1 MKNKLG
7 SAAYLSLLAAILA
20 AVACF
25 LYKNVMYTYQP
36 VYYMLSGTV
45 ALGVIGVLVAKALP
59 GVANYIPVLMSFLL
73 FSAAVWGTYLMVNQ
87 LGYVVAGLDGMDT
100 IQSYIV
106 FVGLTVA
113 AGLFA
118 VVASFLRMAKEA

>member
-1 MKNKLG
+1 
-7 SAAYLSLLAAILA
+7 
-20 AVACF
+20 
-25 LYKNVMYTYQP
+25 MYTYQP
-36 VYYMLSGTV
+36 VYYMLIGTV
-45 ALGVIGVLVAKALP
+45 ALGVIGVLAAKALP

>member
-36 VYYMLSGTV
+36 VYYMLIGTV
-45 ALGVIGVLVAKALP
+45 ALGVIGVLAA
-59 GVANYIPVLMSFLL
+59 
-73 FSAAVWGTYLMVNQ
+73 AAVAGIVTYLVK
-87 LGYVVAGLDGMDT
+87 
-100 IQSYIV
+100 S
-106 FVGLTVA
+106 
-113 AGLFA
+113 
-118 VVASFLRMAKEA
+118 RKR